1 MSKRLFALIA
11 LAAVFALTLT
21 GCSLFGGGDGDGG
34 GDGGD
39 GGGTGTA
46 ADSVAITYMA
56 DGELFL
62 KQVVGPNTTETTS
75 RPYKAGYTFT
85 GWYADEA
92 CTTPFDFD
100 AYFASQEKADVTVY
114 AGFEEIVATVVAIVY
129 MSDDVQFE
137 AQIVEDGVTAPT
149 SRIPGKA
156 GHKFTGWY
164 EDEACTQLF
173 DFDAYFAQDEKTSV
187 IVYAGFEVDEDAIIQ
202 IIYYVDGNVA
212 HTQNVTAQTTS
223 SDADAPHKSGHKF
236 TGWYADAACTELFD
250 FGAYFASFPRNTVSV
265 YAGFDEIAD
274 VRLHYSMNG
283 KIVHTQ
289 KVAYDT
295 TESDADAPHKAG
307 HKFIGWFAD
316 AACETPFDFESYFA
330 QKDKAAETTV
340 YAGFE
345 EIIEIFY
352 YADGELFAT
361 QTVDDDTTAA
371 IANQPSMPGYVFAGW
386 YDGKGADAQK
396 FDFEAYFADPDKTDA
411 TVYARF
417 DQIAEDAVQISYVA
431 DGLQWRTQVVEGD
444 IVTPATVDDPVKE
457 GYVFAGWYEDAAFE
471 NLFVLDDFV
480 ASQDKTDITVYARF
494 DVVTVTLTF
503 MSQGV
508 VHDTAE
514 VTIESAAPS
523 VADPERDG
531 YEFIGWYVDAD
542 CTEPFVYD
550 DAFDGYFTA
559 GASDVTV
566 YAGFARIAKI
576 TYLADGGATPESQE
590 QTVMSSTNVSAA
602 QIPKKPGYDF
612 VGWYLEG
619 EEEQFDFGAY
629 FEFDAERQDVTLHAR
644 FKVRTVY
651 IWYYAD
657 PSSDERSYTQ
667 PVTIDTEQEISDEP
681 FKSGYTFAGWFED
694 VDCTKPFD
702 FDAYFADPD
711 KQSVSVYAGYEK
723 VELTTVIYY
732 YVDGV
737 QIAQR
742 PVTSVD
748 DPQFNETPVKFAHK
762 FTGWYEDKECKTKF
776 EYDKFMTSSDRGAT
790 KNVYAGFELSVD
802 HIDEDG
808 DGICDIDGHSD
819 KVLVYTDNSGLELF
833 DYRIGYISDNAA
845 NNSVKNL
852 AQAIPG
858 GSGFNLVGADG
869 YVTLDGNKLTAVGA
883 TPPDTPVLL
892 QYIAD
897 SRNGAKIAKTVKVHV
912 LNGYTNVTGG
922 TWDHLYY
929 TIMGYRQGTRPSWA
943 EDDVPDTVNVCI
955 QTELTAEAGK
965 NFFFYDYG
973 YEPNRDLYT
982 TVGDSPYT
990 LNLYGNALPIDVTAI
1005 MTDTTSPEN
1014 TRGVV
1019 FRLEWVNKQINVTDL
1034 HMYSTSRSG
1043 IYFGAHGSTGNV
1055 IPVFNITHCLVE
1067 GADTHIDITAS
1078 IVNIDGSVLSQAS
1091 GAIIKA
1097 QTTSYPGCD
1106 ININNSVLAD
1116 SGMTGILLWG
1126 VAGGSSA
1133 DQCEVNF
1140 TGFADFYIW
1149 TKRDNINLI
1158 RREDFKDGWL
1168 GEIEYKAALSA
1179 FDREIAS
1186 SDYDA
1191 YFSTD
1196 SSGNE
1201 YINLVGIRL
1210 ATSDLSANTSAIT
1223 GLSAFGVNLFSLDV
1237 GSMANTSDLFVLD
1250 TDRTS
1255 FGSGTWYDPSATV
1268 YGDADL
1274 NYELNFGRS

>member
-1 MSKRLFALIA
+1 MSKRIFALIA

-21 GCSLFGGGDGDGG
+21 GCTFFGGDDGDVGGG
-34 GDGGD
+34 GDGG
-39 GGGTGTA
+39 TGIVD
-46 ADSVAITYMA
+46 DSVAITYMA

-62 KQVVGPNTTETTS
+62 KQVVGPNTTATTS

-92 CTTPFDFD
+92 CTQLFDFD

-114 AGFEEIVATVVAIVY
+114 AGFEEIVATAVTIIY
-129 MSDDVQFE
+129 MADGGQFE
-137 AQIVEDGVTAPT
+137 VQPVDDGVTAPT
-149 SRIPGKA
+149 TRIPGKA

-164 EDEACTQLF
+164 ADEECTQLF

-202 IIYYVDGNVA
+202 IIYYVEGNVA

-223 SDADAPHKSGHKF
+223 SDADEPDKAGF
-236 TGWYADAACTELFD
+236 VFAGWYADAACTELFD
-250 FGAYFASFPRNTVSV
+250 FDAYFKSSPRKTVSV
-265 YAGFDEIAD
+265 YAGFDEIAN
-274 VRLHYSMNG
+274 VLLHYSVDG
-283 KIVHTQ
+283 EIEHTQ
-289 KVAYDT
+289 TVAYDT
-295 TESDADAPHKAG
+295 TASDFADPDKG
-307 HKFIGWFAD
+307 GYTFIGWFAD

-345 EIIEIFY
+345 EIIKIFY
-352 YADGELFAT
+352 YANGELFAT

-371 IANQPSMPGYVFAGW
+371 IANQPSMKDHVFAGW
-386 YDGKGADAQK
+386 YDGEGADAQK
-396 FDFEAYFADPDKTDA
+396 FDFEAYFADPDKTDV

-417 DQIAEDAVQISYVA
+417 VPIAEDAVQISYVA
-431 DGLQWRTQVVEGD
+431 DELSWRTQTVQGGVA
-444 IVTPATVDDPVKE
+444 TPETIPAPTKE
-457 GYVFAGWYEDAAFE
+457 GYIFKGWYEDETFETPFDLEAFI
-471 NLFVLDDFV
+471 
-480 ASQDKTDITVYARF
+480 ARQDKTDITVYARF

-503 MSQGV
+503 MSQGE
-508 VHDTAE
+508 VHDSVD
-514 VTIESAAPS
+514 VTIETAEPT
-523 VADPERDG
+523 VAVPTKSG
-531 YEFIGWYVDAD
+531 YEFIGWF
-542 CTEPFVYD
+542 ED
-550 DAFDGYFTA
+550 DACETSFDYQEFFANYFTA

-576 TYLADGGATPESQE
+576 TYLADGALPATQT
-590 QTVMSSTNVSAA
+590 QTVKRATDALTA
-602 QIPKKPGYDF
+602 QTPSKQGYDF

-619 EEEQFDFGAY
+619 EEEQFDYRAY
-629 FEFDAERQDVTLHAR
+629 FEFSTERQDVTLHAR

-667 PVTIDTEQEISDEP
+667 PVTIDTTQEISDEP

-723 VELTTVIYY
+723 VELTTVITYY
-732 YVDGV
+732 ADGV
-737 QIAQR
+737 WFGEQS
-742 PVTSVD
+742 VTSVD
-748 DPQFNETPVKFAHK
+748 DQQFNRKPVKFAHK

-790 KNVYAGFELSVD
+790 KSVYAGFELSVD

-808 DGICDIDGHSD
+808 DGVCDIDGHSD

-833 DYRIGYISDNAA
+833 DYRIGFISDDEG
-845 NNSVKNL
+845 NNSVNL
-852 AQAIPG
+852 IAAIPG
-858 GSGFNLVGADG
+858 ASDFTLVDG
-869 YVTLDGNKLTAVGA
+869 GVYAGLERNTLTARAA
-883 TPPDTPVLL
+883 TPADTKVRLK
-892 QYIAD
+892 YIAD
-897 SRNGAKIAKTVKVHV
+897 SRNGDKIAKTVKVHV

-929 TIMGYRQGTRPSWA
+929 TIMGYRSTQGTRPSWA
-943 EDDVPDTVNVCI
+943 VDDVPDTVNVCI

-990 LNLYGNALPIDVTAI
+990 LNMYGNALPINVTAI

-1055 IPVFNITHCLVE
+1055 IPVFNITHCLTENAKSHVDIT
-1067 GADTHIDITAS
+1067 ATTIDITGSILRYAS
-1078 IVNIDGSVLSQAS
+1078 DSV
-1091 GAIIKA
+1091 IKA
-1097 QTTSYPGCD
+1097 ETSESYPGCD
-1106 ININNSVLAD
+1106 ITLTRSVIE
-1116 SGMTGILLWG
+1116 SKTSVGMLLWG
-1126 VAGGSSA
+1126 ARGGNDSDCSVVLEDFVDFYVWQSRDNPIVSEGSSYNSQIAGQIKKDYDEYFTAVDGGEYMNFAMLVIGTSTGIFGTGGGNNSTVTGA
-1133 DQCEVNF
+1133 DSLGITSISPRVLGLKTCRIYLLEAAS
-1140 TGFADFYIW
+1140 ADL
-1149 TKRDNINLI
+1149 NS
-1158 RREDFKDGWL
+1158 DGWQNP
-1168 GEIEYKAALSA
+1168 K
-1179 FDREIAS
+1179 
-1186 SDYDA
+1186 
-1191 YFSTD
+1191 ST
-1196 SSGNE
+1196 S
-1201 YINLVGIRL
+1201 
-1210 ATSDLSANTSAIT
+1210 NT
-1223 GLSAFGVNLFSLDV
+1223 
-1237 GSMANTSDLFVLD
+1237 
-1250 TDRTS
+1250 
-1255 FGSGTWYDPSATV
+1255 
-1268 YGDADL
+1268 DADL

>member
-11 LAAVFALTLT
+11 LAAVLALTLT
-21 GCSLFGGGDGDGG
+21 GCSLFADDGTGDEGGDGSGS
-34 GDGGD
+34 
-39 GGGTGTA
+39 GTA
-46 ADSVAITYMA
+46 DDPVTITYMV

-62 KQVVGPNTTETTS
+62 KQVVMPTTVETTS
-75 RPYKAGYTFT
+75 RPNKAGYTFI

-100 AYFASQEKADVTVY
+100 DYFADEAKTDVTVY
-114 AGFEEIVATVVAIVY
+114 AGFEEIVATAVTIIY
-129 MSDDVQFE
+129 MADGGQFE
-137 AQIVEDGVTAPT
+137 VQPVDDGVTAPT
-149 SRIPGKA
+149 TRIPGKA

-187 IVYAGFEVDEDAIIQ
+187 IVYAGFEVDKDAIIQ

-212 HTQNVTAQTTS
+212 HTQNVTAQTS
-223 SDADAPHKSGHKF
+223 ASDADAPHKAGHKF

-250 FGAYFASFPRNTVSV
+250 FNAYFKSSPRNTVSV

-274 VRLHYSMNG
+274 VLLHYSVDG
-283 KIVHTQ
+283 EIEHTQ
-289 KVAYDT
+289 TVAYDT
-295 TESDADAPHKAG
+295 TESDFADPVKYG
-307 HKFIGWFAD
+307 YEFIGWFAD
-316 AACETPFDFESYFA
+316 AACETPFDFGSYFA
-330 QKDKAAETTV
+330 QTDKAAETTV
-340 YAGFE
+340 YAAFE

-396 FDFEAYFADPDKTDA
+396 FDFEAYFDDPDKTDA

-523 VADPERDG
+523 VAAPERDG
-531 YEFIGWYVDAD
+531 YEFIGWYVDAG
-542 CTEPFVYD
+542 CTKPFVYD

-559 GASDVTV
+559 DAADVTV
-566 YAGFARIAKI
+566 YAGFARIATI
-576 TYLADGGATPESQE
+576 TYLADGATPVLQE
-590 QTVMSSTNVSAA
+590 QTVTSSTSVSEA
-602 QIPKKPGYDF
+602 QIPEKPGYDF

-619 EEEQFDFGAY
+619 EEEKFNFGAY
-629 FEFDAERQDVTLHAR
+629 FEFSTERQDVTLRAR
-644 FKVRTVY
+644 FEVRTVY

-657 PSSDERSYTQ
+657 PSSDELFHTQ
-667 PVTIDTEQEISDEP
+667 PVTIDTKQEYDKEP
-681 FKSGYTFAGWFED
+681 SKQGYKFKAWYTDPE
-694 VDCTKPFD
+694 CTEEFD
-702 FDAYFADPD
+702 FDAYFEDPD
-711 KQSVSVYAGYEK
+711 KQSVRVYAGYESTA
-723 VELTTVIYY
+723 VTTTITY

-737 QIAQR
+737 WFGEQ
-742 PVTSVD
+742 SVSSAD
-748 DPQFNETPVKFAHK
+748 DPQLNKVPTKFAYE
-762 FTGWYEDKECKTKF
+762 FTGWYEDADCKTKF
-776 EYDKFMTSSDRGAT
+776 EYDKFMASSDRGAA
-790 KNVYAGFELSVD
+790 KSVYAGFKLLVT

-808 DGICDIDGHSD
+808 NGICDIDGHTD

-833 DYRIGYISDNAA
+833 DYRIGFISGNDA
-845 NNSVKNL
+845 NNSVKL

-858 GSGFNLVGADG
+858 GSDFTLVGADG

-883 TPPDTPVLL
+883 TPSDTPVLL
-892 QYIAD
+892 QYIAE
-897 SRNGAKIAKTVKVHV
+897 SRNGKKIAKTVKVHV
-912 LNGYTNVTGG
+912 LDGYTNVTRG

-943 EDDVPDTVNVCI
+943 VDDVPDTVNVCI

-1005 MTDTTSPEN
+1005 MTDTKSPEN

-1126 VAGGSSA
+1126 TSGGSSA

-1158 RREDFKDGWL
+1158 RREDFEDGWI
-1168 GEIEYKAALSA
+1168 GDIAYDTALRT

-1210 ATSDLSANTSAIT
+1210 ATSDLSANTSAVK
-1223 GLSAFGVNLFSLDV
+1223 GLSEFGVNLFKLDAGRIV
-1237 GSMANTSDLFVLD
+1237 NTSDLFVLD
-1250 TDRTS
+1250 ADRTS

>member
-11 LAAVFALTLT
+11 LAAVLALTLT

-46 ADSVAITYMA
+46 ADSAAITYMA

-92 CTTPFDFD
+92 CTQLFDFD

-114 AGFEEIVATVVAIVY
+114 AGFEEVVATAVAIVY

-137 AQIVEDGVTAPT
+137 TQIVEDGVTAPT
-149 SRIPGKA
+149 SRRPGKA
-156 GHKFTGWY
+156 GFRFTGWY
-164 EDEACTQLF
+164 ADEACTQLF

-187 IVYAGFEVDEDAIIQ
+187 IVYAGFEVDKDAIIQ
-202 IIYYVDGNVA
+202 IIYYVDGNVKY
-212 HTQNVTAQTTS
+212 TQNVTAQTS
-223 SDADAPHKSGHKF
+223 ASDADAPHKAGHKF
-236 TGWYADAACTELFD
+236 TGWYADAACTKPFD
-250 FGAYFASFPRNTVSV
+250 FVAYFASSPRNTVSV

-274 VRLHYSMNG
+274 VRLHYSVNG

-289 KVAYDT
+289 TVAYDT
-295 TESDADAPHKAG
+295 TESDYADAPHKAG
-307 HKFIGWFAD
+307 HKFTGWYAD
-316 AACETPFDFESYFA
+316 AACETPFDFKSYFA
-330 QKDKAAETTV
+330 QTDKAAETTV

-352 YADGELFAT
+352 YANGAQFAT

-371 IANQPSMPGYVFAGW
+371 IANQPSIKDHVFVGW
-386 YDGKGADAQK
+386 YDGEGADAQK
-396 FDFEAYFADPDKTDA
+396 FDFEAYFADPDKTDVK
-411 TVYARF
+411 VYAHFER
-417 DQIAEDAVQISYVA
+417 IAEGAVQITYVA
-431 DGLQWRTQVVEGD
+431 DGLSWRTQTVQGGVA
-444 IVTPATVDDPVKE
+444 TPETFPAPTKE
-457 GYVFAGWYEDAAFE
+457 GYIFERWYEDETFKTPFDLDAFI
-471 NLFVLDDFV
+471 
-480 ASQDKTDITVYARF
+480 ARQDKDDITVYARF

-508 VHDTAE
+508 VHYADE

-550 DAFDGYFTA
+550 DAFDGYFVA
-559 GASDVTV
+559 GAEDVTV
-566 YAGFARIAKI
+566 YAGFARKATI
-576 TYLADGGATPESQE
+576 TYLADDALPDTQT
-590 QTVMSSTNVSAA
+590 QTVTSATDA
-602 QIPKKPGYDF
+602 PTAKTPSKQGYDF

-619 EEEQFDFGAY
+619 EEEQFDFRAY
-629 FEFDAERQDVTLHAR
+629 FKFDAERQDVTLHAR

-667 PVTIDTEQEISDEP
+667 PVTIETKQEIPDEP
-681 FKSGYTFAGWFED
+681 YKSGYTFAGWFED
-694 VDCTKPFD
+694 VDCTEPFD

-737 QIAQR
+737 KFKDQFA
-742 PVTSVD
+742 TSVD
-748 DPQFNETPVKFAHK
+748 DPQIPDTPVKFAHK
-762 FTGWYEDKECKTKF
+762 FTGWYEDKECTTAF
-776 EYDKFMTSSDRGAT
+776 EYEKFMTSSDRGAT

-802 HIDEDG
+802 CYDFDG
-808 DGICDIDGHSD
+808 DGLCDDCAAPVI
-819 KVLVYTDNSGLELF
+819 VYTDNSGLELY
-833 DYRIGYISDNAA
+833 DYRIGYIRGNTA
-845 NNSVKNL
+845 NNSVNL
-852 AQAIPG
+852 ITAIPG
-858 GSGFNLVGADG
+858 ASDFNLVGADG

-883 TPPDTPVLL
+883 TDTPVLL

-897 SRNGAKIAKTVKVHV
+897 SRNGKKIAKTVKVHV
-912 LNGYTNVTGG
+912 LDGYTNVTGG

-943 EDDVPDTVNVCI
+943 VEDVPDTVNVCI

-1043 IYFGAHGSTGNV
+1043 IYFGAHGSTGDV

-1126 VAGGSSA
+1126 TSGGSSA

-1158 RREDFKDGWL
+1158 RREDFEDGWI
-1168 GEIEYKAALSA
+1168 GDIAYNTALST

-1210 ATSDLSANTSAIT
+1210 ATSDLSANTSAVK
-1223 GLSAFGVNLFSLDV
+1223 GLSEFGVNLFKLDAGRIV
-1237 GSMANTSDLFVLD
+1237 NTSDLFVLD
-1250 TDRTS
+1250 ADRTS